1 MPPPSAQALPALLS
15 KVRTILPASIP
26 KSAAYIL
33 PASTLIALGHPNLLG
48 PLFLHVT
55 GHNDTSP
62 ATPATPS
69 QSQSQQQPSSTP
81 APSSTPRPHPLSPAE
96 TRTISLHL
104 RDMLL
109 KEWTLTGIPL
119 VITAVSSLGLA
130 EQAAGLFPR
139 DAPSTFDNR
148 AWNAPTP
155 SPTREEAASSPSHH
169 HPLGT
174 QSALSP
180 RYSCPTSPSL
190 PLSLAP
196 SSPLSARGAAHL
208 HRLYLHHLPAI
219 AATWSSHEADFRW
232 LEESVIYGLFLS
244 DHAVLSALETSLV
257 TASAIVAQGLKAPA
271 LWHLRGLR
279 RLGVPREDVERVVRV
294 VGVCAAW
301 AGGRGEWRG
310 PRGGEEGKEGE
321 GQVEEWV
328 GWVGEVEGEV

>member
-1 MPPPSAQALPALLS
+1 MR
-15 KVRTILPASIP
+15 VRSMLPASLP

-55 GHNDTSP
+55 GHNAAAPT
-62 ATPATPS
+62 TPLP
-69 QSQSQQQPSSTP
+69 
-81 APSSTPRPHPLSPAE
+81 PAE

-130 EQAAGLFPR
+130 EKEAGLFPA
-139 DAPSTFDNR
+139 DAASTFDRN
-148 AWNAPTP
+148 ADWNT
-155 SPTREEAASSPSHH
+155 TTTSPSQPDDQH

-174 QSALSP
+174 TSTLSP
-180 RYSCPTSPSL
+180 RYSTSTTSTNPLDLAPNTPTSV
-190 PLSLAP
+190 
-196 SSPLSARGAAHL
+196 RGATHL
-208 HRLYLHHLPAI
+208 HRLYRHHLPAI
-219 AATWSSHEADFRW
+219 TRTWASHEADFRW

-244 DHAVLSALETSLV
+244 DDAVLSALETSLV
-257 TASAIVAQGLKAPA
+257 TASAIVAQGLKPPS

-279 RLGVPREDVERVVRV
+279 RLGLARGDVEGVVRV
-294 VGVCAAW
+294 VGECAVW
-301 AGGRGEWRG
+301 AGGRAGGVRGEV
-310 PRGGEEGKEGE
+310 GEVG
-321 GQVEEWV
+321 EWV

>member
-15 KVRTILPASIP
+15 RVRSMLPASLP

-55 GHNDTSP
+55 GHN
-62 ATPATPS
+62 ATPPTTPL
-69 QSQSQQQPSSTP
+69 P
-81 APSSTPRPHPLSPAE
+81 PAE

-130 EQAAGLFPR
+130 EQEAGLFPA
-139 DAPSTFDNR
+139 DAASTFDNA
-148 AWNAPTP
+148 AWNTTTAAPP
-155 SPTREEAASSPSHH
+155 SQPPDDQQQQHA
-169 HPLGT
+169 LGT
-174 QSALSP
+174 TSTLSP
-180 RYSCPTSPSL
+180 RYSTTSPTSPTN
-190 PLSLAP
+190 PLNLAP
-196 SSPLSARGAAHL
+196 NTPTSTRGATHL
-208 HRLYLHHLPAI
+208 HRLYRQHLPAI
-219 AATWSSHEADFRW
+219 ARTWASHEADFRW

-244 DHAVLSALETSLV
+244 DHAVLSALDTSLV
-257 TASAIVAQGLKAPA
+257 TASAILAQGLKPPS

-279 RLGVPREDVERVVRV
+279 RLGLARHDVEAVVRV
-294 VGVCAAW
+294 VGECAVW
-301 AGGRGEWRG
+301 AGGRAGGVRGEVD
-310 PRGGEEGKEGE
+310 E
-321 GQVEEWV
+321 VAEWV